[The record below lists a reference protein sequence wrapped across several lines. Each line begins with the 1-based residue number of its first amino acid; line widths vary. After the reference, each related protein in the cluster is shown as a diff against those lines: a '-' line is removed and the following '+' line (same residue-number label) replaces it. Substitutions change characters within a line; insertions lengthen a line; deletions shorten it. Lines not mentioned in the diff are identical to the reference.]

1 MSTEWVSIFISIFVP
16 TIGGVI
22 WIITNFLN
30 NINQKLDKNQK
41 SIEMKIAELE
51 DDLVEKIEDEIK
63 KQSSDNNY
71 NLKDLDNKLTNE
83 INHLNHLISNIEQ
96 RFIDRSKFARVK
108 WQNLNQILNNII
120 RFMEKKGY
128 VSRDVPLDG
137 ADVTLSDKGDV
148 DESAIY

>member
-1 MSTEWVSIFISIFVP
+1 MDTEWVSIFISIFVP

-30 NINQKLDKNQK
+30 NINQKLDKNK
-41 SIEMKIAELE
+41 KLIEMKIAELE

-83 INHLNHLISNIEQ
+83 INHINHLISNIEQ